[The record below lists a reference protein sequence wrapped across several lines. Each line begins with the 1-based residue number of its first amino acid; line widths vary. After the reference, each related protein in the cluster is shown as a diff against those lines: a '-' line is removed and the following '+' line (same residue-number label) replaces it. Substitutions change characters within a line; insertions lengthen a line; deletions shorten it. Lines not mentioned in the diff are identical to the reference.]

1 MKGRTNMKVKKKT
14 PWNYIT
20 ITAVSLLLLTVFSI
34 FYSSTITNQMHR
46 VEENSV
52 REVVVEANS

>member
-1 MKGRTNMKVKKKT
+1 MKAKKKT

-20 ITAVSLLLLTVFSI
+20 ITVVSLLLLTVFSI

>member
-1 MKGRTNMKVKKKT
+1 MKGRTNMKAKKKN

>member
-1 MKGRTNMKVKKKT
+1 MKAKKMT

-34 FYSSTITNQMHR
+34 FYSSTITNQMYR
-46 VEENSV
+46 VEDNSV